1 MQVRTDRLL
10 SNVRT
15 ADTLDLLDR
24 ATVFRDA
31 MEAEA
36 VEVIVAELARRGLGP
51 DEIHAHGRLFQHRV
65 LRDDRGIAASCN
77 HCSRAATQADVDWHR
92 WLGWVPLFRKRF
104 HYCDHC
110 WQERQARARKTLKP
124 GDS

>member
-1 MQVRTDRLL
+1 MQPRRDRLL
-10 SNVRT
+10 INVST

-24 ATVFRDA
+24 VTVFRDA

-65 LRDDRGIAASCN
+65 LRDDRGLPANCTF
-77 HCSRAATQADVDWHR
+77 CSRAATQTNVDWHR
-92 WLGWVPLFRKRF
+92 WLGWVPLFRRRF
-104 HYCDHC
+104 YYCDDC
-110 WQERQARARKTLKP
+110 WQKRQPRLAKTP
-124 GDS
+124 TTSDS